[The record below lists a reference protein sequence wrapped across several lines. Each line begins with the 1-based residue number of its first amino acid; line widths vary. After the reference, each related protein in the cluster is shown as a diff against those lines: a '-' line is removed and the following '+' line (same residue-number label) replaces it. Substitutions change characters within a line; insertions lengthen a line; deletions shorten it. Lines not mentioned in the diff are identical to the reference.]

1 MNREPSDEVAIVF
14 ADICGSTRLY
24 EALGDAPARGLVSD
38 CLGRLAE
45 VIHEFD
51 GTTIKTIGDEIMC
64 TFDTAEGAVR
74 SAMRFQEL
82 VSERLPPAGTD
93 EDVQLAI
100 KVGLQYGQAIRENGD
115 VFGDAVNMAAR
126 MVELAKGG
134 QIITTEST
142 ARQLPDTLQ
151 ECTRH
156 LDTLPIKGKRDVI
169 EIFEVMW
176 QEEDV
181 TRMLS
186 GLFNIQ
192 AVKTQL
198 IILYH
203 NRHYTVR
210 QDGPPFVIGRGKK
223 VDLVV
228 DETMVSREHV
238 EIGYHRDKFTIT
250 DCSTNGTYVVVGGKH
265 HYLRRES
272 LALHGEGEIV
282 LGRNPIQGDAPIIR
296 FECRTVVDENAT

>member
-1 MNREPSDEVAIVF
+1 MF

-24 EALGDAPARGLVSD
+24 DALGDEPARGVVSN
-38 CLGRLAE
+38 CLERLEE

-64 TFDTAEGAVR
+64 TFDSVEGAVR
-74 SAMRFQEL
+74 SAMRFQEV
-82 VSERLPPAGTD
+82 VSDQLPPVETG
-93 EDVQLAI
+93 EDVELAI
-100 KVGLQYGQAIRENGD
+100 KVGLQFGQAIREDGD
-115 VFGDAVNMAAR
+115 VYGDAVNMAAR

-142 ARQLPDTLQ
+142 TRQLPETLQ

-198 IILYH
+198 IVSYH
-203 NRHYTVR
+203 NQHYTLH
-210 QDGPPFVIGRGKK
+210 QDGTPFVIGRGKK

-238 EIGYHRDKFTIT
+238 EIGHHRDKFTIT
-250 DCSTNGTYVVVGGKH
+250 DSSTNGTYVVVGGKH

-272 LALHGEGEIV
+272 LALHGEGEIA
-282 LGRNPIQGDAPIIR
+282 LGRNPVQGDAPIIR
-296 FECRTVVDENAT
+296 FECRAVVDENAT